1 MRGEGGHL
9 LLEGAV
15 GGTRRGW
22 FILDTGTSGIVLDLP
37 VAEELGLTRLG
48 EHFTN
53 GVGDSVQVGLATGSS
68 LQVGPLTLEAP
79 IFSVMALD
87 GAIRRPVD
95 GTRILG
101 ALGHDFLREC
111 VVQVDSQRRMPGA
124 TQPGRLSVSIMPPA
138 SCRLVRIAQRR
149 R

>member
-1 MRGEGGHL
+1 M
-9 LLEGAV
+9 
-15 GGTRRGW
+15 
-22 FILDTGTSGIVLDLP
+22 LP
-37 VAEELGLTRLG
+37 
-48 EHFTN
+48 
-53 GVGDSVQVGLATGSS
+53 QVGLATGSS

-87 GAIRRPVD
+87 GAIRRPAD

-124 TQPGRLSVSIMPPA
+124 TQPGRLSVSIMPPGIMPP
-138 SCRLVRIAQRR
+138 SPFFSQPTPF
-149 R
+149 